1 MTLRSSLAPFQPPQP
16 LDDEE
21 LLAMRRAAWRQHG
34 IAVLRPADI
43 AGPRDEVPGGWTR
56 QAAINA
62 ANGLYGRRRENGHG

>member
-1 MTLRSSLAPFQPPQP
+1 MTLRSSLAPLQPRQP

-34 IAVLRPADI
+34 IAVLHPDDI
-43 AGPRDEVPGGWTR
+43 NDDWTR
-56 QAAINA
+56 QVVINA